1 MVYILLGE
9 GFEEMEAVAPFDILK
24 RGGVDAKFAGV
35 NGLEVMAAHGVAYKA
50 HCLVS
55 EVELGDAEMVIIPGG
70 MGGVECIEAS
80 SEAMDLVKKAYD
92 MGIELAA
99 ICAGP
104 RVLSKLGILKGKK
117 AVCYPG
123 LEDQMDAGKMTQESG
138 TIRDEL
144 LTTSRGPGTAIDFG
158 LKVLEVLRSR
168 EIADEVASFMHYD
181 RR

>member
-9 GFEEMEAVAPFDILK
+9 GFEEIEAVAPFDILK

-35 NGLEVMAAHGVAYKA
+35 KSMEVMGAHGVAYKA

-55 EVELGDAEMVIIPGG
+55 EVDLGDAEMVIVPGG

-80 SEAMDLVKKAYD
+80 GEAMALVKKAYD
-92 MGIELAA
+92 MGIEVAA

-123 LEDQMDAGKMTQESG
+123 MEDQMDAGEMTQEAPA
-138 TIRDEL
+138 IRDEK
-144 LTTSRGPGTAIDFG
+144 LTTGRGPGAALDFG
-158 LKVLEVLRSR
+158 FAVLQVLRGKDV
-168 EIADEVASFMHYD
+168 ADKVAGDMHYA
-181 RR
+181 RS